1 MNLNVTWV
9 LGLCFNLSSFYWVY
23 YILDFL
29 NCFFLSSDSVLSY
42 WLLFLQE
49 SAVSLRS
56 PKSQLLL
63 PDSSFPCIITVT
75 CKPHDS
81 SSDELQYY
89 APQVGI
95 IFSFL
100 GVIKWFIKT
109 FSCLKTGLRSKLFLK
124 SWHLGDT
131 KVASEHDCN
140 GKNAQRRR
148 NTELSCLQAAPFA
161 PHRTISAVELYT
173 MYSCSPFIV
182 LGFGCDD

>member
-1 MNLNVTWV
+1 M
-9 LGLCFNLSSFYWVY
+9 
-23 YILDFL
+23 
-29 NCFFLSSDSVLSY
+29 SY

-56 PKSQLLL
+56 LLLLFKAFNSQLLL

-95 IFSFL
+95 HLSFL
-100 GVIKWFIKT
+100 RVIKCFMKT

-140 GKNAQRRR
+140 GKNAQREEIRSSPVCR
-148 NTELSCLQAAPFA
+148 QHLLS
-161 PHRTISAVELYT
+161 RTGLSLPWSSIPCTAVVHLLSLASAVMINDPYYDSAPPAPTLRRPVF
-173 MYSCSPFIV
+173 C
-182 LGFGCDD
+182 LWL